1 MKKGDKI
8 IDIRDNTEHVVE
20 CVDVYDEVTLVFTES
35 KKYIPIESIR
45 NLTDVEMVRNIIT
58 ENPDILKNYEDEIIT
73 SVSESLELHLKNVSK
88 KLGLE

>member
-8 IDIRDNTEHVVE
+8 IDVRDNTEHVVE

-73 SVSESLELHLKNVSK
+73 NVSESFELHLKNISK
-88 KLGLE
+88 KLGLK

>member
-8 IDIRDNTEHVVE
+8 IDVRDNTEHIVE
-20 CVDVYDEVTLVFTES
+20 CVDVYDEVTLVFTEG

-45 NLTDVEMVRNIIT
+45 NLTDVEVVRNIIT

-73 SVSESLELHLKNVSK
+73 NVSESFGLHLKNISK